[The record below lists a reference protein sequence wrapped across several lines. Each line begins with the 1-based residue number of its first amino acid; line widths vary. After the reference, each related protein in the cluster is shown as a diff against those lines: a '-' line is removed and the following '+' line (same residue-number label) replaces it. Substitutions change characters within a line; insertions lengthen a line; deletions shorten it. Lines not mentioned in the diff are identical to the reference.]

1 MGPPLTS
8 LGLIFQASLAVVAD
22 DESVDDESV
31 DDALV
36 DDALVDDESD
46 DDALGC

>member
-22 DESVDDESV
+22 DESVDD
-31 DDALV
+31 ALV

>member
-22 DESVDDESV
+22 DESVDD
-31 DDALV
+31 ALV

-46 DDALGC
+46 GDALGC